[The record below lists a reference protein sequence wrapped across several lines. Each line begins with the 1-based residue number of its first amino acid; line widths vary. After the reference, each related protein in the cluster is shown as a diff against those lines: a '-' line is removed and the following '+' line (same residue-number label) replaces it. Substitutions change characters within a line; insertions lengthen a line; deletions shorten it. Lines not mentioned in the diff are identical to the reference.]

1 MLWFWLVLV
10 VGAVA
15 WLVHRRGI
23 PRLVWPDDDTAAI
36 VETTSASPLPVQDPE
51 RRSSDKTLLAAFR
64 SDEYQVAPDAEL
76 EDRRVIERAL
86 QLLVDHLGASQAIL
100 WRPDDE
106 AEGSGMVATAWSPG
120 HGPLPLS
127 EQHRLLVRHSA
138 AEQRS
143 TYNAADPV
151 LQLVAVG
158 VMLGLERG
166 AISVHFR
173 EEPTLGRTAITEWLT
188 RHARAVADVY
198 DAVRARAN
206 LSTRTSKLYAMV
218 RTAATLQGSRDPM
231 ALEGGLARD
240 ACVVTGAAWAIIVKW
255 DADRQVGTPS
265 HFGEGA
271 PDFGP
276 RVRARPGSLVGSV
289 CMSGQW
295 RSFSDT
301 RPLQGQE
308 EQLFDDCPVP
318 NEVRSLCIVPLRRS
332 GDEAAIGA
340 MVLGHPRR
348 NGLAHNDASAAKD
361 LGVIAAG
368 ALETAWAVREA
379 TERARTD
386 QLTGL
391 PNRRA
396 FDEQF
401 ARFLGETDRYGGAM
415 ALVIA
420 DIDFFKRVNDTY
432 GHEVGDRTLRA
443 VGEGLAAERRTTD
456 FVARLGGEEFAL
468 LLPQTDLEGAR
479 EVAER
484 LRQRVAGLR
493 VQTVAGEVR
502 ITSSF
507 GVATYT
513 ARSGAGATLFAR
525 ADRALYAAKH
535 GGRDRVELAASD
547 APWSG

>member
-10 VGAVA
+10 VAAVA

-23 PRLVWPDDDTAAI
+23 PRLVWPDDATSPI
-36 VETTSASPLPVQDPE
+36 VETTSASALPDLGPE

-64 SDEYQVAPDAEL
+64 SGEYQVAPDAEL

-86 QLLVDHLGASQAIL
+86 QLLVDHVGAAQAIL

-106 AEGSGMVATAWSPG
+106 VEGSAMVAAAWSPG

-127 EQHRLLVRHSA
+127 DQHQLLVQHSA

-143 TYNAADPV
+143 TYNAADPM

-158 VMLGLERG
+158 VLLGLERG

-188 RHARAVADVY
+188 RHTRAVVDVY

-231 ALEGGLARD
+231 ALEGTLARD

-265 HFGEGA
+265 HVGEGA

-276 RVRARPGSLVGSV
+276 RVLARPGSLVGSV
-289 CMSGQW
+289 CVSGQW
-295 RSFSDT
+295 RSFADT

-308 EQLFDDCPVP
+308 EQLFDDCPIP
-318 NEVRSLCIVPLRRS
+318 KEVRALCIVPLRRG

-348 NGLAHNDASAAKD
+348 NGLSHNDASAAKD

-420 DIDFFKRVNDTY
+420 DIDFFKQVNDTY
-432 GHEVGDRTLRA
+432 GHEAGDRTLRA

-493 VQTVAGEVR
+493 VQTAAGEVR

-507 GVATYT
+507 GVATYA

-535 GGRDRVELAASD
+535 GGRDRVELAAPD
-547 APWSG
+547 AAWSG